1 MKKTISIL
9 LSIVIILCVFTSAI
23 PSFALTYN
31 NFTYEIVDEN
41 VVITKYTGSES
52 TVLVPSQIDGLNVQK
67 IGENAFKDNKT
78 ITSVTVS
85 SGVKD
90 IGARAFENCIFLAT
104 ISLPDTITHIGEKA
118 IYNTAYYNNKSNW
131 KPKTT
136 SNNSSSGGV
145 NMGTGSGNTS
155 IDWEDIVAHNLD
167 YLYLGKNLI
176 EATYSGSYAIK
187 YGTRVIADGAF
198 AGCDAS
204 SVTLSNQLVTIGKN
218 AFKDCQNLKTINFCD
233 KLENIGDSA
242 FENCVSLEKI
252 NLPQKDIT
260 MNATVFYNTGYY
272 NNHNNWRGN
281 ALYYNDKVIGVN
293 ENCNTVEIKDGA
305 TEIISGALLD
315 KTAIIPTSVTKISDT
330 AFTDNS
336 SATILGYSNS
346 YAKEYATANQIKFI
360 AIDSFEKCDLNFD
373 GIIDS
378 KDYEII
384 CKISST
390 QNAQTDL
397 ITYLGDLDNDGA
409 VDGFDA
415 IILDLINK
423 GMPPT
428 LEKGD
433 VNGDGRIDLID
444 YDLLVSIVTIQG
456 KVTDNIMFNRCDINE
471 DGAIDAFDV
480 IYLDLYLNNLMPII

>member
-1 MKKTISIL
+1 MKKSISIL
-9 LSIVIILCVFTSAI
+9 LSIVIILCVFTSAL
-23 PSFALTYN
+23 PSFALSYN

-41 VVITKYTGSES
+41 VIITKYTGSEA
-52 TVLVPSQIDGLNVQK
+52 TVLVPSQIDGLNVQT

-90 IGARAFENCIFLAT
+90 IGASTFENCTSLAT

-131 KPKTT
+131 KPKNTAGG
-136 SNNSSSGGV
+136 NSTDSWIS
-145 NMGTGSGNTS
+145 
-155 IDWEDIVAHNLD
+155 WEDIGAPVLD
-167 YLYLGKNLI
+167 YLYLDKNLI
-176 EATYSGSYAIK
+176 EIELVGIYSIK
-187 YGTRVIADGAF
+187 SGTRVIADGAF
-198 AGCDAS
+198 KGNDGAT
-204 SVTLSNQLVTIGKN
+204 SVTLPTSIMTIGSNCFEGCSSLTKIKN
-218 AFKDCQNLKTINFCD
+218 LNLVINVGDEAFKDC
-233 KLENIGDSA
+233 
-242 FENCVSLEKI
+242 VSLEEI
-252 NLPQKDIT
+252 NLSDNAQF
-260 MNATVFYNTGYY
+260 NATVFYNTGYY
-272 NNHNNWRGN
+272 NNPDNWRGN

-293 ENCNTVEIKDGA
+293 ESCDTVEIKDGA

-315 KTAIIPTSVTKISDT
+315 KTAIIPVSVTKISDT
-330 AFTDNS
+330 AFTDS
-336 SATILGYSNS
+336 SKVTILGYSNS
-346 YAKEYATANQIKFI
+346 YAKEFANANQIKFI

-384 CKISST
+384 CKISTT
-390 QNAQTDL
+390 QKVQTDL
-397 ITYLGDLDNDGA
+397 MTYLGDLDNDGA

-423 GMPPT
+423 GMPPS

-433 VNGDGRIDLID
+433 VNGDGRIDIID
-444 YDLLVSIVTIQG
+444 YDLLVAIVTIQE

-480 IYLDLYLNNLMPII
+480 VYLDLYLNNLMPII